1 MAGNRANVLRA
12 VHTTLA
18 TFEPLRS
25 YLKHQAGAVSL
36 KAGARIIGDD
46 VRIDDL
52 PIPALVLSFAGG
64 DAIEPTRELATWLL
78 DATAYAT
85 DVFQA
90 AEILDRVEACATS
103 WTRDSTLTPPLT
115 RFRVTGHERLDAV
128 GPAGR
133 LIAVRVNLEVSWISN

>member
-1 MAGNRANVLRA
+1 MAGSRANVLRA

-25 YLKHQAGAVSL
+25 YLKHQVGAVSL

-46 VRIDDL
+46 IRIDDL
-52 PIPALVLSFAGG
+52 PVPIVILSFAGG
-64 DAIEPTRELATWLL
+64 DAILPTRELPIWLL
-78 DATAYAT
+78 DATIYAT
-85 DVFQA
+85 TVFEA
-90 AEILDRVEACATS
+90 AEVLDRVEACAVN
-103 WTRDSTLTPPLT
+103 WTRDPTLTQPLT

-133 LIAVRVNLEVSWISN
+133 LIAVRVNLEVSWLPN

>member
-1 MAGNRANVLRA
+1 MPGSRAAVLRA

-18 TFEPLRS
+18 TYVPLAS
-25 YLKHQAGAVSL
+25 YLKHQVGAVSL

-46 VRIDDL
+46 TRIDDL
-52 PIPALVLSFAGG
+52 PVPIVILSFSGG

-78 DATAYAT
+78 DATIYAT
-85 DVFQA
+85 TVFEA
-90 AEILDRVEACATS
+90 AEVLDRVEACTTN
-103 WTRDSTLTPPLT
+103 WTRDPGLTQPLT

-133 LIAVRVNLEVSWISN
+133 LLAVRVNLEVSWLPN

>member
-1 MAGNRANVLRA
+1 MPGNRAAVLRA

-18 TFEPLRS
+18 KHEPLRS
-25 YLKHQAGAVSL
+25 YLKHQLGATTL
-36 KAGARIIGDD
+36 RAGARIIGDD

-52 PIPALVLSFAGG
+52 PVPILILSFAGG
-64 DAIEPTRELATWLL
+64 DALLPTRELATWLL
-78 DATAYAT
+78 DATIYAL

-90 AEILDRVEACATS
+90 AEVLDRVEACATD
-103 WTRDSTLTPPLT
+103 WTRDPTVTQPLT

-133 LIAVRVNLEVSWISN
+133 LIAVRVNLEVSWIS